1 MITNIFSEQ
10 RNGLRFDVFA
20 GSEAALSPNCV
31 LISGEHDA
39 ILIDVQFVI
48 GEARELADRV
58 RDSGKQLKAVFIT
71 HAHPDHYGGMG
82 EIASAFP
89 GAPILAR
96 QGVIDGIL
104 EWPAKRLHWQE
115 AYGDQIPDEMPV
127 PEPLTGDS
135 YSLEGHA
142 VVFVDLPVAET
153 VHATAF
159 HVPDAQAVIAG
170 DLLNHHSHCYMADTN
185 NPASWLTALDQV
197 QALGEHRIVVPGHG
211 PVGGEEVFDD
221 TRAWLEDY
229 QEVAKPR
236 VPVADIAREMGRRHP
251 DRALPMVLW
260 LTRGPSFGLVGPKEL
275 GVPPE
280 VFGG

>member
-1 MITNIFSEQ
+1 MLTTIYSQE
-10 RNGLRFDVFA
+10 RGGLRFDVFA
-20 GSEAALSPNCV
+20 GSEPALSPNCV
-31 LISGEHDA
+31 LISGERDA
-39 ILIDVQFVI
+39 ILIDVQFVRD
-48 GEARELADRV
+48 EARELAERV
-58 RDSGKQLKAVFIT
+58 RDTGRNLKAAYIT
-71 HAHPDHYGGMG
+71 HAHPDHYGGMA
-82 EIASAFP
+82 EIQAAFP
-89 GAPILAR
+89 DTPIFAR

-127 PEPLTGDS
+127 PRPLTGERG
-135 YSLEGHA
+135 SLEGHE

-159 HVPDAQAVIAG
+159 HVPGSQALIAG

-185 NPASWLTALDQV
+185 NPGSWLTALDLV
-197 QALGEHRIVVPGHG
+197 QALGELTIVVPGHG
-211 PVGGEEVFDD
+211 PVGGTEVIDD
-221 TRAWLEDY
+221 TRTWLQDY
-229 QEVAKPR
+229 QEVAGPR

-251 DRALPMVLW
+251 DRALPMLLW

>member
-1 MITNIFSEQ
+1 MLTTIFAEQ
-10 RNGLRFDVFA
+10 RGGLRFEVFA

-31 LISGEHDA
+31 LISGERDA

-48 GEARELADRV
+48 DEARQLAGLV
-58 RDSGKQLKAVFIT
+58 RDSGKQLKAAFVT

-82 EIASAFP
+82 EIRAAFP
-89 GAPILAR
+89 DTPILAR

-104 EWPAKRLHWQE
+104 EWPGLR
-115 AYGDQIPDEMPV
+115 GP
-127 PEPLTGDS
+127 
-135 YSLEGHA
+135 
-142 VVFVDLPVAET
+142 PVAET

-185 NPASWLTALDQV
+185 NPASWLAALDVV

-221 TRAWLEDY
+221 TRAWLQDY

-236 VPVADIAREMGRRHP
+236 VPVADIAREMTRRHP
-251 DRALPMVLW
+251 DRALPMLLW

-280 VFGG
+280 VLGG

>member
-1 MITNIFSEQ
+1 MLIYSNE
-10 RNGLRFDVFA
+10 RGGLRFDVLA
-20 GSEAALSPNCV
+20 GSEQALSPNSV

-39 ILIDVQFVI
+39 ALVDVQFVVDD
-48 GEARELADRV
+48 ARRLVEHV
-58 RDSGKQLKAVFIT
+58 RESGKRLTSVFIT

-82 EIASAFP
+82 EIRAAFP
-89 GAPILAR
+89 DVPIYAR

-104 EWPAKRLHWQE
+104 EWPAKRLHWQDV
-115 AYGDQIPDEMPV
+115 YRDQLPDELPI

-135 YSLEGHA
+135 YSLEGHDL
-142 VVFVDLPVAET
+142 VYVDLPVAET
-153 VHATAF
+153 VHATAY

-170 DLLNHHSHCYMADTN
+170 DLLNHHWHCYMADTN
-185 NPASWLTALDQV
+185 NPASWLRALDMV
-197 QALGEHRIVVPGHG
+197 QALGELEIVVPGHG
-211 PVGGEEVFDD
+211 PVGGREVFDD
-221 TRAWLEDY
+221 TRGWLEDY
-229 QEVAKPR
+229 QEIAGPR
-236 VPVADIAREMGRRHP
+236 VPIADIAREMIRRHP

>member
-1 MITNIFSEQ
+1 MLTTIFSEQ
-10 RNGLRFDVFA
+10 RGGLRFDVIA
-20 GSEAALSPNCV
+20 GSEPALSPNCA
-31 LISGEHDA
+31 LISGERDA

-48 GEARELADRV
+48 DEARELAALV
-58 RDSGKQLKAVFIT
+58 RDSGKQLTAAFIT

-82 EIASAFP
+82 EIRAAFP
-89 GAPILAR
+89 DTPILAR

-127 PEPLTGDS
+127 PELLTGDS

-142 VVFVDLPVAET
+142 VDFVDLPVAET

-159 HVPDAQAVIAG
+159 HVPDAQALIAG

-185 NPASWLTALDQV
+185 NPASWLTALDLV

-211 PVGGEEVFDD
+211 PVGGVEVIDD
-221 TRAWLEDY
+221 TRAWLQDY
-229 QEVAKPR
+229 LEVAKPR
-236 VPVADIAREMGRRHP
+236 VPVADIAREMTRRHP
-251 DRALPMVLW
+251 DRALPMLLW

-280 VFGG
+280 VLGG

>member
-1 MITNIFSEQ
+1 MITTIFSEQ
-10 RNGLRFDVFA
+10 RGGLRFDVFA

-39 ILIDVQFVI
+39 ILIDVQFVLD
-48 GEARELADRV
+48 EARELAERIK
-58 RDSGKQLKAVFIT
+58 DSGKQLKAAFIT

-82 EIASAFP
+82 EIQAAFP
-89 GAPILAR
+89 DTPILAR

-127 PEPLTGDS
+127 PELLTGDQ
-135 YSLEGHA
+135 YLLEGHP

-153 VHATAF
+153 VHATGF
-159 HVPDAQAVIAG
+159 HVPDGEAFIAG

-185 NPASWLTALDQV
+185 NPSSWLQALDQV

-211 PVGGEEVFDD
+211 PVGGSEVFDD
-221 TRAWLEDY
+221 TRAWLLDY
-229 QEVAKPR
+229 QEIAKPR
-236 VPVADIAREMGRRHP
+236 VPIADIAREMSRRHP
-251 DRALPMVLW
+251 DRDLPMLLW

-280 VFGG
+280 VFA